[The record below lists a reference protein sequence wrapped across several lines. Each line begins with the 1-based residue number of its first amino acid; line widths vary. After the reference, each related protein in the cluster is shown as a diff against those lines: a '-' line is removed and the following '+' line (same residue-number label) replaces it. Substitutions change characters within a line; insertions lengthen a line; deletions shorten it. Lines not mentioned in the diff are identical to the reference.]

1 MINNKFKE
9 QDVGGKTVRKCH
21 SFYAAAAEDAGIDL
35 PPQLKA
41 NTRQRGRPRG
51 KIRRKSNKAT
61 PGTVPEDEFASNGE
75 LNGDDDKEPMQI
87 SSLLLDKEGKR
98 SVKLKHPATVTKSE
112 LERIKNWL
120 SFQLIVEDEK

>member
-1 MINNKFKE
+1 MLHEKFAE
-9 QDVGGKTVRKCH
+9 QDLTGETIRKCH

-41 NTRQRGRPRG
+41 NTRQRGPR

-61 PGTVPEDEFASNGE
+61 PGTPPEDEFTPDGDPNG
-75 LNGDDDKEPMQI
+75 GDDKDPIQI

-98 SVKLKHPATVTKSE
+98 SVKLKAPATVTKSE

-120 SFQLIVEDEK
+120 SFQLIVED